1 MGKEPRHAR
10 LRRASAPRSLPLETA
25 GPMSR
30 ARATVPVAKLGAGDA
45 PAALA
50 APPVPSPP
58 AVLTG
63 PGHGRGRPPGRC
75 LSDPVHPGTATGTGV
90 PAAQVPPRRAGSE
103 DTGLSRACPLAHWA
117 KCRCSVGPQPTRCLE
132 SGPLS
137 SSSTW
142 QAEHGSRSQ
151 TLPLHTAQPASTELA
166 ADLSTPIPLYRHRG
180 PAAPRASPGSVRPA
194 RACSRGW
201 PAPAR
206 LPRPRAPARPFVSP
220 RLCDYDCH
228 LRLSHSLACSLSCLL
243 QCDCRENKHLATYS
257 EHVPRSQDSVERRL
271 TRRGTPHMGVSG
283 NRSLLQNFTSVPEP

>member
-1 MGKEPRHAR
+1 MR
-10 LRRASAPRSLPLETA
+10 LRRRPHGPPPGVSPTLLAPRDCRSHEPSESHRPRGKAGSRRRARRPGSPSRPLA
-25 GPMSR
+25 PSR
-30 ARATVPVAKLGAGDA
+30 AYRAR
-45 PAALA
+45 
-50 APPVPSPP
+50 SR
-58 AVLTG
+58 
-63 PGHGRGRPPGRC
+63 RGRPPGRC

-206 LPRPRAPARPFVSP
+206 LPPVPARLPRPRAPARPVCF
-220 RLCDYDCH
+220 
-228 LRLSHSLACSLSCLL
+228 
-243 QCDCRENKHLATYS
+243 S
-257 EHVPRSQDSVERRL
+257 EAV
-271 TRRGTPHMGVSG
+271 
-283 NRSLLQNFTSVPEP
+283 